1 MARKNNIS
9 YTEPSQPSFIK
20 AFKRK
25 AGYKDGPTLSDK
37 FEPLSKDDDIKELDP
52 KSELLELI
60 QNEQLSVTP
69 TISCDYTKEELKD
82 MLEGKDPSLVSESKA
97 EKKKE
102 ISKLP
107 YDEKRDGKIL
117 YRPPVSSKIK
127 RTSEDSQTQ
136 PDNCSS
142 VSKKKKERDSSKRM
156 LTCIPSDEENS
167 SDDD

>member
-20 AFKRK
+20 AFKKK

-37 FEPLSKDDDIKELDP
+37 FKPLSEDNSEEELDP
-52 KSELLELI
+52 KSELLEMI
-60 QNEQLSVTP
+60 KNEQLSVTP

-82 MLEGKDPSLVSESKA
+82 MLEGKDSSVDPESKV

-117 YRPPVSSKIK
+117 YRPPKSSKLK
-127 RTSEDSQTQ
+127 RASEENLGQSDSC
-136 PDNCSS
+136 PS
-142 VSKKKKERDSSKRM
+142 VSK
-156 LTCIPSDEENS
+156 ENEGTRLLQT
-167 SDDD
+167 DADLHTFR